1 MIPKSVSTQASLQ
14 ALLSKQGLPSRMAR
28 AVVREVLISAL
39 SREID
44 ASLYS
49 FRTVLKDVWLPRP
62 DCQEA
67 SAFRPHP
74 FPTTYGW

>member
-1 MIPKSVSTQASLQ
+1 
-14 ALLSKQGLPSRMAR
+14 MAR